1 MKRHWNSF
9 LWMGFIFILIGLL
22 SYIPIF
28 ARFPITRDVP
38 WVNLLLFLIGGVLLG
53 MGLMRAYKQPDL
65 YRGKIFG
72 PILSIVGVLGVS
84 LFIYGLLIQGRQMP
98 ASAAAPKVGQ
108 KAPDFALSDQNGKMV
123 SLADLVSSSPPGTS
137 SPRANGVLLIFYR
150 GYW

>member
-1 MKRHWNSF
+1 
-9 LWMGFIFILIGLL
+9 MGFVFILIGLL

-38 WVNLLLFLIGGVLLG
+38 WVNLLLFLIGCILLAS
-53 MGLMRAYKQPDL
+53 GLIRAYKQPDL

-72 PILSIVGVLGVS
+72 PILTIVGLLGVS

-98 ASAAAPKVGQ
+98 VSAAAPNIGQ
-108 KAPDFALSDQNGKMV
+108 KAPDFTLSDQNGKPV
-123 SLADLVSSSPPGTS
+123 SLAELISSPSPGTS
-137 SPRANGVLLIFYR
+137 SPRANGALLIFYR